1 MTTSVNKQNVFK
13 IFQDADNSQASFA
26 TRLFNEGI
34 FDKTQAM
41 PLVIEFIEG
50 KYEGAKAYM
59 GQRGMTFT
67 KDTAEYWAMKRI
79 IANCFETVAK
89 PKSNTQNKKDP
100 IDALL
105 AKIKALPKAAQKRI
119 KDAI

>member
-1 MTTSVNKQNVFK
+1 MTINKTNVFS

-26 TRLFNEGI
+26 SRLYDEGV
-34 FDKTQAM
+34 FDKTQAI
-41 PLVIEFIEG
+41 PLVIEFIEK
-50 KYEGAKAYM
+50 KYVGAKAYK
-59 GQRGMTFT
+59 GQRGMMFT